1 MDDRRV
7 RIHSPSGDEM
17 IGKRIVVEDVVEE
30 DVPSMGMMDEPPAA
44 GHGCVV
50 CAYDTWAVVTARRE
64 VRRSFI
70 RSRRD
75 FCL

>member
-17 IGKRIVVEDVVEE
+17 IGKRIVVEDDVED
-30 DVPSMGMMDEPPAA
+30 DVPSMGMMDVPPAA

-50 CAYDTWAVVTARRE
+50 CAYDT
-64 VRRSFI
+64 
-70 RSRRD
+70 
-75 FCL
+75 